1 MATTKFLDLTGLT
14 KYNEKIKAYADS
26 KASSAASGVSVTA
39 TTTGSGNAVTSVTAS
54 GKTITVTKGTTF
66 LTSHQD
72 ISGKA
77 DKNIISTNNTYT
89 SSNTVESAINAV
101 VTSVNNH
108 TASKSNP
115 HSVTK
120 AQVGL
125 GNVTNESKATM
136 FTSAALTGTPTAP
149 TAASG
154 TNTTQ
159 IATTAFV
166 QSALGTATSQALV
179 FMGTVPTTGLDTS
192 TNLPSDPKVGDTY
205 VIGTAGTYASQTCE
219 VGDTVICTAK
229 KVSPSGTSQVTTPAT
244 WLVVQKNIDGA
255 VTTTNTLTAN
265 TVMLGNGNK
274 AIKTLAN
281 GSNGQFLKL
290 VNGTPTWAAD
300 NNTTY
305 AAGTGISLSG
315 TTFSNSGVRS
325 VTGSNATLTVN
336 TGGTSSTITINNVAN
351 ATEADSAGIATV
363 ATSIQPT
370 LGTADSLLLGSEDT
384 NGNYIVST
392 LLTPSSGVYSMTVS
406 KASSATSA
414 TSATTASKV
423 ANALTVKDYSGTTA
437 YTYNGSSAV
446 TISAITESEIT
457 ALFS

>member
-192 TNLPSDPKVGDTY
+192 TNLPLNPKVGDTY

-219 VGDTVICTAK
+219 VGDTVICTKALDE
-229 KVSPSGTSQVTTPAT
+229 TPAT

-274 AIKTLAN
+274 AIKNLAN

-336 TGGTSSTITINNVAN
+336 TGGTSSTITINNVAK
-351 ATEADSAGIATV
+351 ATEADSAELAAV
-363 ATSIQPT
+363 ATSIQPSVS
-370 LGTADSLLLGSEDT
+370 TANSLLLGAEDT
-384 NGNYIVST
+384 NGNYVVST

-406 KASSATSA
+406 KATSATSA

-423 ANALTVKDYSGTTA
+423 TNALTVKDYSGTTA

>member
-1 MATTKFLDLTGLT
+1 MATTKFLDLDGLT

-26 KASSAASGVSVTA
+26 KASSAASGVSISA

-77 DKNIISTNNTYT
+77 DKNIISANNTYT

-115 HSVTK
+115 HNVTK
-120 AQVGL
+120 TQVGL

-192 TNLPSDPKVGDTY
+192 TNLPKSPKVGDTY

-219 VGDTVICTAK
+219 VGDTVICTKALDE
-229 KVSPSGTSQVTTPAT
+229 TPAT

-255 VTTTNTLTAN
+255 VTTTSTLTAN

-274 AIKTLAN
+274 AIKNLAN

-290 VNGTPTWAAD
+290 VNGTPTWASD

-305 AAGTGISLSG
+305 SAGTGISLSG

-336 TGGTSSTITINNVAN
+336 TGGTSSTITINNVAK
-351 ATEADSAGIATV
+351 ATKADSASTAEMAGSILPMIP
-363 ATSIQPT
+363 TSGST
-370 LGTADSLLLGSEDT
+370 NALLIGDKGEDT
-384 NGNYIVST
+384 YTV
-392 LLTPSSGVYSMTVS
+392 SGVIAPGSTNVYGLKVS
-406 KASSATSA
+406 EAVSSTSA
-414 TSATTASKV
+414 QQAQYAYQLL
-423 ANALTVKDYSGTTA
+423 NALTVKDYSGTTA
-437 YTYNGSSAV
+437 YTYNGSAAV

>member
-1 MATTKFLDLTGLT
+1 MATTKFLDLDGLT

-77 DKNIISTNNTYT
+77 DKNIISANNTYT

-166 QSALGTATSQALV
+166 QSALGVATSQALV
-179 FMGTVPTTGLDTS
+179 FMGTVPTTGLDTT
-192 TNLPSDPKVGDTY
+192 TNLPKSPKVGDTY
-205 VIGTAGTYASQTCE
+205 VIDTAGTYASQVCE
-219 VGDTVICTAK
+219 VGDTVICTKALDEA
-229 KVSPSGTSQVTTPAT
+229 PAT

-255 VTTTNTLTAN
+255 VTTTSTLTAN

-274 AIKTLAN
+274 AIKNLAN

-336 TGGTSSTITINNVAN
+336 TGGTSSTITINNVAK
-351 ATEADSAGIATV
+351 ATEADNAGLAAVASSIMPTV
-363 ATSIQPT
+363 
-370 LGTADSLLLGSEDT
+370 GTGSSLLLGSEDT
-384 NGNYIVST
+384 DGNYVVST

-406 KASSATSA
+406 KATSATSA

-423 ANALTVKDYSGTTA
+423 TNALTVKDYSGTTA
-437 YTYNGSSAV
+437 YTYNGSAAV

-457 ALFS
+457 ALFA